1 MPELYIAHVVLYA
14 SFALY
19 LVSLP
24 NFVRE
29 VAFYVY
35 LTALIIL
42 AEFVG
47 RTYTVPITDSLSVSG
62 HNLFYSGL
70 LMTIMIFHIVEPYL
84 IVYKHMLRKFLL
96 ITLFSVVL
104 IELRH
109 GILFFNP
116 GIQPA
121 HHINPSLTALLS
133 GFAFTLLKI
142 VVLIYLLTIMRKLVR
157 QPVLLA
163 ATDITVFITILLLDG
178 ELDSLANYDNMLF
191 PTTTDISARLTLA
204 ISFSLP
210 LLLFFILYWP
220 KFILY
225 IRGHTISRTLD
236 TMTDDRL
243 MTLAVKSERL
253 QQISSAFFQHSSEG
267 VVVTDRFYTI
277 EEMNPAFCGVT
288 GLKPGAHIHF
298 WDIIQIDDNK
308 SILKQ
313 LDAGQSICT
322 EAYIVT
328 FSHTLKDIMASIS
341 PIFEENRIVGYVAT
355 LLRIDEL
362 KNTQKRLT
370 FLADHDIT
378 TCLANRRSLEQLLS
392 KIKKYDCATLIILD
406 LDHFK
411 DVNDSYGHPLG
422 DEVLKEVA
430 MRLQQNDDFSRKW
443 FRIGGD
449 EFACLVMEDISIEQA
464 SEFTGHCL
472 SLLHKPAL
480 TLSNLAKV
488 HISAS
493 AGITQYPAIS
503 SSPSLLLQHADAA
516 LYQAKQTKRGS
527 WLLYSKDIS
536 DSLRERLKTESALRE
551 AVNNNLLE
559 VYLQPQCDVKTGNIT
574 GAEALLRWRTPEC
587 GMIPTDQYIRLAEET
602 GLIEMIGE
610 QVLTKTCEQGR
621 QWLDQGLP
629 PIKLSVNV
637 SPYQL
642 RFVNLVEVTKNILQ
656 QTRFPPHLL
665 ELEITESTL
674 MEREKDIIPQLQ
686 TLRDMGISIA
696 IDDFGTG
703 YSSLAHLKNF
713 PFNTLKIDR
722 SFIEGIPSDPDSVDL
737 TQTIISLGHRLNFNM
752 IAEGV
757 ETEEQLAFLRQNH
770 CETYQGYLKSPAV
783 EMREFAVL
791 LERENTRL
799 NRS

>member
-19 LVSLP
+19 LVRLP

-47 RTYTVPITDSLSVSG
+47 RTYTIPITDSLTVSG
-62 HNLFYSGL
+62 HNLLYSGL
-70 LMTIMIFHIVEPYL
+70 LMTVIIFHIVEPHL
-84 IVYKHMLRKFLL
+84 IVYRHMLRKFLL

-109 GILFFNP
+109 GLSLFHP
-116 GIQPA
+116 GIQPT
-121 HHINPSLTALLS
+121 HPIHLSLTVLLS
-133 GFAFTLLKI
+133 GFALTLLKI
-142 VVLIYLLTIMRKLVR
+142 LVLLYLLTRIRKLVR
-157 QPVLLA
+157 QPILLA
-163 ATDITVFITILLLDG
+163 AAYIALFVAILLLDV
-178 ELDSLANYDNMLF
+178 EMDSPTNYSNIPTVVMTDMSAKLILAV
-191 PTTTDISARLTLA
+191 
-204 ISFSLP
+204 SFSLP
-210 LLLFFILYWP
+210 LLLFFVLYWP
-220 KFILY
+220 KYILY

-236 TMTDDRL
+236 TMTDERL
-243 MTLAVKSERL
+243 MTLAIKSERL

-277 EEMNPAFCGVT
+277 EEMNPAFCEIT
-288 GLKPGAHIHF
+288 GLTSGAQTHF
-298 WDIIQIDDNK
+298 WDIIQTDDNK
-308 SILKQ
+308 SIQKQ

-328 FSHTLKDIMASIS
+328 GHTLKDIMASIS
-341 PIFEENRIVGYVAT
+341 PIFEENIIVGYVAT

-362 KNTQKRLT
+362 KNTQKRLA
-370 FLADHDIT
+370 FLADHDVT
-378 TCLANRRSLEQLLS
+378 TRLTNRRALEQLLN

-406 LDHFK
+406 IDHFK
-411 DVNDSYGHPLG
+411 DVNDSYGHPQG

-449 EFACLVMEDISIEQA
+449 EFACLVMEDINIEQA
-464 SEFTGHCL
+464 CEFTSHCL

-480 TLSNLAKV
+480 NLSNHAKV

-493 AGITQYPAIS
+493 AGVTQYPAIS

-527 WLLYSKDIS
+527 WRLYSKDIS
-536 DSLRERLKTESALRE
+536 DSLRQRLKTESALRD
-551 AVNNNLLE
+551 AINNNQLE
-559 VYLQPQCDVKTGNIT
+559 VFLQPQCDVKTGNIT
-574 GAEALLRWRTPEC
+574 GAEALLRWRTPES
-587 GMIPTDQYIRLAEET
+587 GMIPTEQYIKLAEET

-610 QVLTKTCEQGR
+610 HVLAKTCQQGR

-629 PIKLSVNV
+629 PITLSVNV

-642 RFVNLVEVTKNILQ
+642 RFVNLVEVTTNILQ

-737 TQTIISLGHRLNFNM
+737 TQTIISLGHRLNFRM
-752 IAEGV
+752 VAEGV

-791 LERENTRL
+791 LERENTQL
-799 NRS
+799 SHS